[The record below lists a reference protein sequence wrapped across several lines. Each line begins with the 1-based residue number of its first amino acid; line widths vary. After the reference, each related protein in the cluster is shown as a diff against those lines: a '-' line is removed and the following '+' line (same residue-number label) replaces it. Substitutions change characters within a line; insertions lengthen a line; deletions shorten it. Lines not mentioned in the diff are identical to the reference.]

1 LFKSAPK
8 RWILPSTVPPEHRN
22 SFPHL
27 HEAVVQILYNR
38 NIRQPEQIQALMY
51 QEAPLHDP
59 FLLQGM
65 DVAVARIARA
75 IRDGERIA
83 VYGDFDADGVTAT
96 ALLTQTLQALGAIV
110 APYIPHRVDE
120 GYGLNISALDN
131 LAGRG
136 ASLIVTVDCGIRSFT
151 EVAHSNRLGLDII
164 VTDHHSVGS
173 KLPPALTVINPKQ
186 SGCQYPFK
194 GLAGVGIAFKLAQAL
209 LKTVAPPAGGTQPL
223 HEEHLLGLV
232 ALGTVADIVPLTGE
246 NRSLVQRGLRE
257 LNAPKRQG
265 LQSLLT
271 SAGVKP
277 GRVNS
282 MAIGFM
288 LGPRINAAGRLQSA
302 MLAYHLLMTRDPERA
317 SHYASQLDHL
327 NRERQR
333 LTIEATEQARTQ
345 VLDESGSVPYLL
357 FAVSPSFKSGIVG
370 LVASNLTEEFY
381 RPSIVVEQGDEE
393 SRASCRSIPEFH
405 ITHALDTCAELLV
418 RHGGH
423 KMAAGLTVRNENLPA
438 LQERLQAIAG
448 QKLAEADLVPKLQVD
463 AELTLGPDLYALYD
477 QLARL
482 EPFGEGNPEPVFV
495 TRELQVGQQRAVG
508 ADSQHLSL
516 TVRNGGAWWNAIAFR
531 RGKEAGQLP
540 ERIDLAYH
548 LDMNEWNGQKRLQL
562 VVQDWRPS

>member
-1 LFKSAPK
+1 
-8 RWILPSTVPPEHRN
+8 
-22 SFPHL
+22 
-27 HEAVVQILYNR
+27 VQILYHR
-38 NIRQPEQIQALMY
+38 NIRQPEQIRAFMS

-110 APYIPHRVDE
+110 APYIPRRVDE
-120 GYGLNISALDN
+120 GYGLNTGALDS
-131 LAGRG
+131 LAERG
-136 ASLIVTVDCGIRSFT
+136 ANLIVTVDCGIRSLT

-164 VTDHHSVGS
+164 VTDHHSVGP

-186 SGCQYPFK
+186 PGCQYPFK

-209 LKTVAPPAGGTQPL
+209 LQTVAAPENGTQAL
-223 HEEHLLGLV
+223 HEEHLLDLV
-232 ALGTVADIVPLTGE
+232 ALGTVADIVPLIDE

-265 LQSLLT
+265 LQSLLA
-271 SAGVKP
+271 SAGVRP
-277 GRVNS
+277 GRANS
-282 MAIGFM
+282 TAIGFM

-317 SHYASQLDHL
+317 SHYASQLNHM
-327 NRERQR
+327 NQERQR

-345 VLDESGSVPYLL
+345 VLDGADGVPYLL

-405 ITHALDTCAELLV
+405 ITHALDTCAELLE

-423 KMAAGLTVRNENLPA
+423 KMAAGLTVRNENLPS
-438 LQERLQAIAG
+438 LQERLQAIAR
-448 QKLAEADLVPKLQVD
+448 QELAVADLVPKLQID
-463 AELTLGPDLYALYD
+463 AELTLGPDLYALYN
-477 QLARL
+477 QLALL

-495 TRELQVGQQRAVG
+495 SRELRVGQQRAVG
-508 ADSQHLSL
+508 ADSQHLRL
-516 TVRNGGAWWNAIAFR
+516 TVRDGEAWWNAIAFR
-531 RGKEAGQLP
+531 RGDEAGQLP
-540 ERIDLAYH
+540 EWIDLAYH
-548 LDMNEWNGQKRLQL
+548 LDMNEWHGQKHLQL